1 MSRKTY
7 EYQGAETSSEQYAS
21 GWDTVADTEP
31 IVVDTNEADGAFME
45 VTFKNEDKNIE
56 NLKKD
61 IDNDREKLQDLAV
74 TYCNDSEKT
83 LTSGELRVAPS
94 NHIPRDEMRIAYI
107 QLTDQELNL
116 IESIDSRD
124 KSLKRDDAEEIVS
137 KYNPYDLGTAISREV
152 IGVFRAL
159 ENYNR
164 AGDRGLVRGWFDHQE
179 AENELKKYGYNPKG
193 PQTEVFSLILQQAK
207 AIRYGIPTKDTQ
219 VDDMLG
225 RKRACDFEET
235 MLLLDDEATAENCR
249 HALKK
254 AGYKK
259 LPESWK
265 DENFSTSDI
274 AEICRIARESAA

>member
-7 EYQGAETSSEQYAS
+7 EYQGTETSSEQYAS
-21 GWDTVADTEP
+21 EWDTVADTEP
-31 IVVDTNEADGAFME
+31 IVVDTNEADDAFMDL
-45 VTFKNEDKNIE
+45 TFKDEEGNIE
-56 NLKKD
+56 KLKVD
-61 IDNDREKLQDLAV
+61 VENDRERLQELAV

-94 NHIPRDEMRIAYI
+94 NHIPREELRIAYI
-107 QLTDQELNL
+107 QLTEQELNL
-116 IESIDSRD
+116 IESEDALD
-124 KSLKRDDAEEIVS
+124 KSPQRKKANEIVS
-137 KYNPYDLGTAISREV
+137 SYNPYDLGTAISREV

-159 ENYNR
+159 DNYNR

-179 AENELKKYGYNPKG
+179 AKNELKKYGYNPKG

-225 RKRACDFEET
+225 RKRACDFQET
-235 MLLLDDEATAENCR
+235 MILLDDEATAENCR
-249 HALKK
+249 RALKK